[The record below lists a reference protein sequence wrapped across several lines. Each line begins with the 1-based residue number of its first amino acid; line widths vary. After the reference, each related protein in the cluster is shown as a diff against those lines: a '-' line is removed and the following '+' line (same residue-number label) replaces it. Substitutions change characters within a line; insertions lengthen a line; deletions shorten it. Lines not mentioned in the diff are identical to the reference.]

1 MSAGA
6 QKRDMYHG
14 IVLSKLAARKDQKF
28 NLYMIETRKEDPGSF
43 YAVNESI
50 YLYMKYK
57 TGRISKDN
65 IIWDFQF
72 KTEHIQDIKDYNEQ
86 KLVYLALICLH
97 QKPTKKN
104 EWFPG
109 QIYPP
114 QICLLTPENREK
126 CFTLDS
132 IQQQTITVKY
142 RLNTQ
147 NSFRV
152 NGELNTNKPLTIC
165 RTDIDKWKIPGS

>member
-6 QKRDMYHG
+6 KKRDIYHG

-28 NLYMIETRKEDPGSF
+28 NLYMIETRKEEPGSF
-43 YAVNESI
+43 YVVNDKI

-57 TGRISKDN
+57 TGRISNGN

-72 KTEHIQDIKDYNEQ
+72 QIEHIEDIKSYNE
-86 KLVYLALICLH
+86 KRPIYLALICLH

-109 QIYPP
+109 QIATP
-114 QICLLTPENREK
+114 QICLLYPENQKK
-126 CFTLDS
+126 CINIDS
-132 IQQQTITVKY
+132 AKQQIITVKF

-152 NGELNTNKPLTIC
+152 NGPLNQNKPLTIY